1 MDETRVKEDLHSFVR
16 NNEPPMGITAPEL
29 VARGRRVRNRRWMA
43 MGAAATAVAVA
54 LAVVGLPVVTH
65 GRVSFDPAG
74 LLRSLGQTPDE
85 RIDELLRANMPR
97 NDELKLKEIKAFR
110 WDEREPL
117 PRSRMNEATSWLAVY
132 NLDTGN
138 DYIQQVRVT
147 LGYFPP
153 KQWPP
158 NVDGCRYSTHTSN
171 DPILYYR
178 GRIARDLRTPAS
190 AESPGYLV
198 AVDAI
203 EEGYNS
209 VSGVNLAPKGER
221 ASPTPKVLPSPRPGA
236 TRPSHKERAEPK
248 GNGDGGPMT
257 GGYSWAHQRQAATD
271 PDLVFDPPATWP
283 ENVQSP
289 IPLSR
294 VDRDNL
300 KQWGGTEGC

>member
-1 MDETRVKEDLHSFVR
+1 MDETRVKDQLRSYVGR
-16 NNEPPMGITAPEL
+16 DEPPMGITAPEL
-29 VARGRRVRNRRWMA
+29 LARGRRARGRRQLA
-43 MGAAATAVAVA
+43 MGLTAAAVA
-54 LAVVGLPVVTH
+54 LALVVVGLPLVTH
-65 GRVSFDPAG
+65 GKVSFDPAG
-74 LLRSLGQTPDE
+74 LLRSLTRSPDE

-97 NDELKLKEIKAFR
+97 NDELELKEIKAFR

-158 NVDGCRYSTHTSN
+158 NVDGCRYPTHSSD
-171 DPILYYR
+171 DPILYYK
-178 GRIARDLRTPAS
+178 GRIARDLRTRAS

-203 EEGYNS
+203 EEGYNA
-209 VSGVNLAPKGER
+209 VGGQKLAQPKEKR
-221 ASPTPKVLPSPRPGA
+221 TPPTTKALPSPRPGV
-236 TRPSHKERAEPK
+236 TRPAPKAEGPK

-257 GGYSWAHQRQAATD
+257 GGYSWAHQRKLATD
-271 PDLVFDPPATWP
+271 PDLVFDPPTTWP
-283 ENVQSP
+283 ENVVSP
-289 IPLSR
+289 VPLPR
-294 VDRDNL
+294 VERDIL
-300 KQWGGTEGC
+300 ERWGKDC